1 MLHKIYKKHLNTFDI
16 KVDAIKNSI
25 IDVNELESFSKQH
38 NLAFDADDIAYYKN
52 LFHNTMC
59 RWPSTMEIFDL
70 AQCNSEHSRHWFF
83 NGIMD
88 NGYVRENKTLMDY
101 IKEPLR
107 LNKNNSLVA
116 FCDNASAIDSR
127 GYVRDLIPKYP
138 ANSSPYEIKYIK
150 YCPTLNAETHN
161 FPTGI
166 SPFPGAATGV
176 GGRIERYT
184 CYWTRWNH
192 ICWVGWLL
200 CR

>member
-1 MLHKIYKKHLNTFDI
+1 
-16 KVDAIKNSI
+16 
-25 IDVNELESFSKQH
+25 
-38 NLAFDADDIAYYKN
+38 
-52 LFHNTMC
+52 
-59 RWPSTMEIFDL
+59 
-70 AQCNSEHSRHWFF
+70 
-83 NGIMD
+83 
-88 NGYVRENKTLMDY
+88 MDY

-176 GGRIERYT
+176 GGRIRDTHAIGRGGIISAGLAGYCVGNLFMNDDHEWELTDRNIKRSMVLK
-184 CYWTRWNH
+184 CY
-192 ICWVGWLL
+192 
-200 CR
+200 